1 MWLLSAASVLLSSAA
16 YSSSSRDEP
25 PPDLTSPSSFL
36 SASEMD
42 PDDPPYG
49 FQQEPAGTSGRRM
62 PPLSLGPGL
71 SLDQVKVEPFSP
83 WMGGFAPHWMF
94 YRGYGSKEGLV
105 RGKGE
110 ERVLA

>member
-16 YSSSSRDEP
+16 FSSSSRDEPP

-49 FQQEPAGTSGRRM
+49 FRREPPGPLGRRI

-71 SLDQVKVEPFSP
+71 SLGEVKVEPFCGG
-83 WMGGFAPHWMF
+83 MGGFAPYDVV
-94 YRGYGSKEGLV
+94 YRGYA
-105 RGKGE
+105 R
-110 ERVLA
+110 